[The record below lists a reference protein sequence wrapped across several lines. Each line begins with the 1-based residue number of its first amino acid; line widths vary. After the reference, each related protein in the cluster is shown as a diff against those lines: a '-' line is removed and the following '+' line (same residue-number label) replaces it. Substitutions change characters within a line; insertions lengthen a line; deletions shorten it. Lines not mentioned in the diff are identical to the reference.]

1 MHRPF
6 TFEIEV
12 DLSTQEP
19 TGRSKGVERGLHFW
33 HAFVKQYWLWYVF
46 GLACLAGTTALT
58 VAIPDFVR
66 YAVDAL
72 EQRGPD
78 GQGEAVN
85 WAIAILVAGVSI
97 IIVRTLS
104 RTLFFN
110 PGRAIEY
117 QVKNHLFATLLTR
130 PKRYFDRVRPGDIIS
145 RGTNDT
151 NSVRGL
157 VGFATLQL
165 FNVAFTLSFTLGR
178 MFWMDAELA
187 LWCVVPLVLAAYIL
201 RRAVKAMFSLTGLFQ
216 QQLSV
221 LSARILETY
230 TGVGVLQSFNAVPGA
245 LARFDEANNRLLEL
259 SLKLVTIRSWLLPV
273 VSVMGNV
280 CVVLVLYIGG
290 RRVGAPAG
298 SELAPLTLGELTAFT
313 VFITILVNG
322 LTSLGWLV
330 NAAQRGW
337 IALERVYEVMQAAE
351 SRLQPTGALPPRA
364 AEQPGRGIEVTGL
377 TFEHPVPHEGA
388 KDEVER
394 GPVLQDVSFTIK
406 PGETLGIFGLTGA
419 GKTTLLNI
427 LSRVYEPPRGTVKL
441 DGVDIL
447 DIPVE
452 QYWQAMAYV
461 TQEPFLF
468 SRTLREN
475 VALAQTPEDIDDDRL
490 QHAIEDAALAGDI
503 KALTEGLQTRV
514 GERGIT
520 LSGGQR
526 QRTALARAFY
536 RDYEVLLLD
545 DVLSAVDHAT
555 EKKLIEAIYRRAA
568 GGTTVLVS
576 HRISALAQA
585 DRVLVLEEGR
595 VVTCATHEALI
606 ADESS
611 EYAQAWALQQA
622 AEESARAGAA

>member
-1 MHRPF
+1 M
-6 TFEIEV
+6 
-12 DLSTQEP
+12 STQEP